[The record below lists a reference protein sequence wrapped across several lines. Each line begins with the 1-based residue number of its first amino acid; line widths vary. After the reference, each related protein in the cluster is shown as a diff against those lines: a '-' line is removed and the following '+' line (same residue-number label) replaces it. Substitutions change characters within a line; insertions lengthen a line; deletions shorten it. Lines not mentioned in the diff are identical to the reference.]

1 MRGLRNRSRQAGVTA
16 LLACL
21 ALWPLASPGQETVA
35 SVPEAAASSSPAAS
49 DAAAPAHQTPL
60 VVPGLWLV
68 MGSSSA
74 MGNGAG
80 VGRGWAWLLQAH
92 MHESGVSLINLA
104 KSGTTTY
111 AGVSADLPPLVVGR
125 PPSDREINIDT
136 ALSLAPSLLIVSYP
150 SNDTANGYGVDETV
164 GNILA
169 IRKAAIKRQVPVM
182 VLSSQPRRLSADLL
196 AKLTRIDEQLRA
208 ALGPCFVDVYGLLAG
223 PDGLMLKDIDSGDG
237 IHPNNTG
244 HARIYDQVRRLLD
257 SQQCVRVTNP

>member
-1 MRGLRNRSRQAGVTA
+1 MRGLRQRARQAGVGSI
-16 LLACL
+16 LACL
-21 ALWPLASPGQETVA
+21 SLWPVASPGQEAAAPVF
-35 SVPEAAASSSPAAS
+35 EAASSGVPAAS
-49 DAAAPAHQTPL
+49 DAAVPARLPPL

-80 VGRGWAWLLQAH
+80 VGRGWVWLLQAH

-169 IRKAAIKRQVPVM
+169 IRKAALQQRVPVI
-182 VLSSQPRRLSADLL
+182 VVSSQPRRLPADLL
-196 AKLTRIDEQLRA
+196 AKMTRIDEQLRA

-223 PDGLMLKDIDSGDG
+223 PDGLMLKDVDSGDG

-244 HARIYDQVRRLLD
+244 HARIYDQVRRVLD
-257 SQQCVRVTNP
+257 GQQCVRVTSP